1 MDILIMMSFLMLFLI
16 SHWLADFIMQT
27 DYEATNKSF
36 DDSMLLKHT
45 IKYSLVMSI
54 IIGIFTLMTLPKIL
68 LFLIITF
75 LCHTVQDYYTSRLNA
90 RLWQENRRHDFFVSV
105 GFDQVLHYLQLF
117 LTYFLITG

>member
-1 MDILIMMSFLMLFLI
+1 MYTIITVAFIMLFI
-16 SHWLADFIMQT
+16 IAHWGADFVLQT
-27 DYEATNKSF
+27 DWEAVNKSH
-36 DDSMLLKHT
+36 DDSALLKHT

-68 LFLIITF
+68 LFLTITF
-75 LCHTVQDYYTSRLNA
+75 LCHTIQDYYTSRLNA

>member
-1 MDILIMMSFLMLFLI
+1 MLFLI